1 MAKELIAL
9 GARSVIGMVHCLPL
23 PGSFGYAGDMEKIL
37 SQAVQDAQTL
47 EKAGADAIIVENMGD
62 TPFTA
67 KLNKAQ
73 IAALAAAARKVADAV
88 SIPVGVDAAFND
100 YEASLSIAAAAG
112 ATFIRV
118 PVFVD
123 TVVFTDGIIY
133 PCAHDCVNYRKQMGL
148 EHIKILADCQVKHSY
163 MLCPSISIE
172 VSAKNAAEAGADG
185 IIITGATIGE
195 ETPIEMSARAKKVV
209 KIPVFAGSG
218 VKPGNVREQ
227 LDIADGCIVGSSFKK
242 GGVLTN
248 PIDYTLAR
256 ELIEAKG

>member
-1 MAKELIAL
+1 MKKILTLALALAMVLSLAACVGSTPAATTAATTAGDTTAAPEAGDTTAAPAAADVKIAVVCDASGQNDNGYNQSAVEGAKELAEQY
-9 GARSVIGMVHCLPL
+9 G
-23 PGSFGYAGDMEKIL
+23 
-37 SQAVQDAQTL
+37 
-47 EKAGADAIIVENMGD
+47 
-62 TPFTA
+62 
-67 KLNKAQ
+67 
-73 IAALAAAARKVADAV
+73 
-88 SIPVGVDAAFND
+88 
-100 YEASLSIAAAAG
+100 
-112 ATFIRV
+112 
-118 PVFVD
+118 
-123 TVVFTDGIIY
+123 
-133 PCAHDCVNYRKQMGL
+133 
-148 EHIKILADCQVKHSY
+148 

-195 ETPIEMSARAKKVV
+195 ETPIEMIARAKKVV